1 MNFEEPEGR
10 TTLQKD
16 LAPVPESESEE
27 SETDSDSEPSGYIV
41 YRLQIKK
48 VYKTLLSEEELIE

>member
-1 MNFEEPEGR
+1 MNFEEPKGR
-10 TTLQKD
+10 GTLQKD
-16 LAPVPESESEE
+16 LAPVS
-27 SETDSDSEPSGYIV
+27 DSDDSDEDEDSDEEPSGYIT

>member
-16 LAPVPESESEE
+16 LAPVSESESE
-27 SETDSDSEPSGYIV
+27 SESDSEPSGYIV

>member
-1 MNFEEPEGR
+1 MNFEEPKGR
-10 TTLQKD
+10 ATLQKD
-16 LAPVPESESEE
+16 LATVS
-27 SETDSDSEPSGYIV
+27 DSDDSDEDDSDEEPSGYIT